1 MSTPRVT
8 WIMPVLNGMPF
19 LPAALESLRQQ
30 TFQDQ
35 QVYVWDNGSTDGTL
49 EVLREWIP
57 ARIPGKVFVG
67 QPLSLGMSLKRLLE
81 EAPSSLVA
89 RMDAD
94 DICLPHRLATQ
105 VAHLD
110 KHPGLTV
117 IGSERISI
125 DLQDR
130 EIPRRSAFPPDYFDI
145 LHATLR
151 APRVL
156 HPSVLMRRDQVLE
169 IGGYQDLSTPDS
181 PYWCEDYDL
190 WLRILSKHKVEALP
204 EPLIRYRYNPDSL
217 TETEMRLNRSANAK
231 RRAWLIN
238 CKAFAGIHSS
248 SVAGRLWD
256 RRLFLSMPVI
266 LGIARHFQ
274 SRDGLKVS
282 ERLKMPSF
290 VRIAQSYLRREDLIS
305 RIWLRG
311 LSKKF
316 TATNNE

>member
-30 TFQDQ
+30 TFRDQ
-35 QVYVWDNGSTDGTL
+35 QVYVWDNGSTDGTV

-57 ARIPGKVFVG
+57 ARLPGKVFVG
-67 QPLSLGMSLKRLLE
+67 EPLSLGASLKRLLE
-81 EAPSSLVA
+81 EAPSSLIG

-94 DICLPHRLATQ
+94 DLCLPHRLATQ
-105 VAHLD
+105 VAYLD
-110 KHPGLTV
+110 QHPELAV

-125 DLQDR
+125 DLENR
-130 EIPRRSAFPPDYFDI
+130 EIPRRSLFPPDYFDI

-156 HPSVLMRRDQVLE
+156 HPSVLMRRDKVLE
-169 IGGYQDLSTPDS
+169 SGGYQDLSTPES

-190 WLRILSKHKVEALP
+190 WLRILSKHRVEALA

-231 RRAWLIN
+231 RRAWLMN
-238 CKAFAGIHSS
+238 CEAFAGIRSD
-248 SVAGRLWD
+248 SVAARLWD
-256 RRLFLSMPVI
+256 RRLFLAMPVI

-274 SRDGLKVS
+274 DRDGLNVS
-282 ERLKMPSF
+282 ARLKMSSF

-305 RIWLRG
+305 RVWLRG
-311 LSKKF
+311 LSKKI
-316 TATNNE
+316 TTTNNE